1 MKKRGQSA
9 VEALV
14 LIAII
19 LVLLAFIL
27 SFRQGVL
34 TGMSNSYYASK
45 AKVVADKVVQGA
57 TLVYQQGSG
66 AKTILFVSI
75 PKEITNITLSGH
87 VMSLNVNITGNQE
100 TFFRK
105 TDFVLNGSVPVGVGN
120 YCLLLESYIGY
131 VEVSNFNG
139 SC

>member
-87 VMSLNVNITGNQE
+87 VMSLNVNITGNKE